1 MINDETDVND
11 EELDQGHK
19 NLIIQSL
26 DTGAMSL
33 LKNQYIV
40 NSRLS
45 MLSRVTSIVDT
56 FEKRRNSTLR
66 RKSNLKNK
74 CLQIAEKPDE
84 EDSSFDEDT
93 DCVASEIDE
102 SFHNVLSTE
111 YRWSIIKN
119 YIKPKFFTPPKNE
132 KFTH

>member
-66 RKSNLKNK
+66 RKSTLKNK
-74 CLQIAEKPDE
+74 CL
-84 EDSSFDEDT
+84 
-93 DCVASEIDE
+93 
-102 SFHNVLSTE
+102 
-111 YRWSIIKN
+111 
-119 YIKPKFFTPPKNE
+119 
-132 KFTH
+132 